1 MLMLPACFNISIG
14 HLLCPLLRLM
24 SLPCMWDCRVRCE
37 AAMALA
43 TTASSD
49 TEFAGFQVLLKMF
62 RTRCHTSSST
72 AEQQSQIGQ
81 GQSGSNV
88 GEYLVN
94 EALPLAI
101 ASVRDD
107 GGHSPPEAAEVL
119 VSIRPNHMCSSSG

>member
-1 MLMLPACFNISIG
+1 
-14 HLLCPLLRLM
+14 
-24 SLPCMWDCRVRCE
+24 
-37 AAMALA
+37 MALA

-62 RTRCHTSSST
+62 RTRCHTSSSSSSST

-119 VSIRPNHMCSSSG
+119 VSTWPNHICSSNG

>member
-1 MLMLPACFNISIG
+1 
-14 HLLCPLLRLM
+14 
-24 SLPCMWDCRVRCE
+24 
-37 AAMALA
+37 MALA

-62 RTRCHTSSST
+62 RARCHTNSSSNA

-81 GQSGSNV
+81 GQASFNV

-107 GGHSPPEAAEVL
+107 KGRSPPEAAEVL
-119 VSIRPNHMCSSSG
+119 VSTGPRQMCPSTS